1 MTEPLR
7 RDYLSDEE
15 YYLACIA
22 SLNARIEHLEMHY
35 DIHVDRI
42 EELEAELESANE
54 YGAELRGQ
62 ITTYNPMHWMEE

>member
-1 MTEPLR
+1 MAEPLR

-35 DIHVDRI
+35 DAHVDRI
-42 EELEAELESANE
+42 EELEHALEQAYRDVSDLEAQMPS
-54 YGAELRGQ
+54 Y
-62 ITTYNPMHWMEE
+62 

>member
-22 SLNARIEHLEMHY
+22 ALE
-35 DIHVDRI
+35 DRV

-62 ITTYNPMHWMEE
+62 ITTYNPLHWMEE